1 MGRVTFAIALA
12 ACLVSCR
19 TPSTRAGSPASF
31 EPREMQSGAVR
42 EMGPILSYADVV
54 DRVAPA
60 VVTIHSSKR
69 VRAPQQFP
77 FFDDP
82 FFRPFFGNGV
92 PRRGGGTEVQR
103 ALGSGVVVRSDG
115 HIRTNHHVID
125 GAEDIKV
132 DLSPSR
138 TY

>member
-1 MGRVTFAIALA
+1 MGRVTIVIALA

-19 TPSTRAGSPASF
+19 TQSTRAGSPASF
-31 EPREMQSGAVR
+31 EPREMPSGAVR

-60 VVTIHSSKR
+60 VVTIRSSKR

-82 FFRPFFGNGV
+82 LFRQFFGGGN
-92 PRRGGGTEVQR
+92 PRGRGGTQTEH
-103 ALGSGVVVRSDG
+103 ALGSGVIVQ
-115 HIRTNHHVID
+115 
-125 GAEDIKV
+125 
-132 DLSPSR
+132 
-138 TY
+138 

>member
-31 EPREMQSGAVR
+31 EPREMPSGAVR

-60 VVTIHSSKR
+60 VVTIRSSRR

-82 FFRPFFGNGV
+82 FFRQFFG
-92 PRRGGGTEVQR
+92 GGNPDRKSTR
-103 ALGSGVVVRSDG
+103 LNSS
-115 HIRTNHHVID
+115 H
-125 GAEDIKV
+125 
-132 DLSPSR
+132 
-138 TY
+138 